1 MVSVTLT
8 ALLEALRIDTRP
20 ACFETLY
27 PAAALEY
34 AAQGCIYVQER
45 FLQALDREFDLFP
58 RRREAVYRA
67 AAAIRENELL
77 ARYTVLLA
85 QLTHAPRQFY
95 AEREAVR
102 LPEAPQGEDPLPY
115 EMTGFF
121 ALIATVPDEARA
133 LRARRVPEDVIRS
146 TVQGHDLS
154 VMIFERSHGRPGF
167 DTGRIG
173 WCLNFA
179 PPSNTLTIGRFNF
192 APSRFDYPAVVLRSR
207 TGAYRILMANARFHR
222 SGLVLGSPAAEDEDG
237 AFDADFVETDTYYE
251 GYPPAPT
258 IPGKPARVQ
267 KTRVRLPKSGW
278 EVVLRPGDPYLVTHI
293 PPVQAFGHDIQ
304 RASYRRA
311 REIYANCYPDLG
323 IRAIHCRSWL
333 IAPQMQAF
341 LKPDSNIVAFQRD
354 HLLYPAPCNGQAVF
368 SHLFLQ
374 PVERMEDLPERT
386 AMERGVKA
394 VYVGGGVIYEC
405 AGFNITREA
414 NDPPVLWTKPDEN
427 R

>member
-8 ALLEALRIDTRP
+8 ALLEALHIESRP
-20 ACFETLY
+20 ACFDTLY
-27 PAAALEY
+27 PDAAREY
-34 AAQGCIYVQER
+34 AAQGCVYTQER
-45 FLQALDREFDLFP
+45 FLRALDAEFDLFP
-58 RRREAVYRA
+58 LNRETVYRA
-67 AAAIRENELL
+67 AAAIRESEPLS
-77 ARYTVLLA
+77 RYTVLLA
-85 QLTHAPRQFY
+85 CLLRQPRLFY
-95 AEREAVR
+95 ASREAVR
-102 LPEAPQGEDPLPY
+102 LPEAPADPLPG

-121 ALIATVPDEARA
+121 ALISTVPDEARI
-133 LRARRVPEDVIRS
+133 LRDRGVPEDVIRS

-154 VMIFERSHGRPGF
+154 VRIFERSHGRPGF

-192 APSRFDYPAVVLRSR
+192 APSRFEYPAVVLRSR
-207 TGAYRILMANARFHR
+207 TGAYRILMTNARFHR

-237 AFDADFVETDTYYE
+237 AFDADFIETDTYYE

-258 IPGKPARVQ
+258 VPGKPARVQ

-293 PPVQAFGHDIQ
+293 PPVQAFDHAIQ

-341 LKPDSNIVAFQRD
+341 LKPDSHIVAFQRD

-368 SHLFLQ
+368 SHLFLR
-374 PVERMEDLPERT
+374 PVQRMEDLPERT

-405 AGFNITREA
+405 AGFNITHEA
-414 NDPPVLWTKPDEN
+414 NDPPVLWTKPDGN